1 MTDPPGGLG
10 PVVRHAPAKLNL
22 TLAVLDRRA
31 DGRHDL
37 HSIMVRLGFG
47 DVLTFAVT
55 PGGGDSLHVEGL
67 DAGPVDDN
75 LVLRAV
81 AETRRVVG
89 AGWGGVD
96 GAVQRAAGTGPGSAA
111 PSLAVR
117 LEKRIPVAA
126 GLGGGSSD
134 AAATIVGAATAWG
147 AEVVDPV
154 RTELAA
160 SLGSDVP
167 FFLAGA
173 AAIVEG
179 HGDRV
184 SPVRGIVGPPPGILL
199 VTPAV
204 AVSTAA
210 IFAAFDGGARPAD
223 RGATAASSMHL
234 AGEVQRGLPT
244 DRLLDRAGV
253 LASANDLAAAT
264 AAVLPELV
272 GLRRALARVL
282 GRPVGQTGSG
292 PTLWALYPS
301 AEEAAAAGA
310 LIESA
315 VATGSLPRVGDGP
328 PRTIATVIAVDDHEP
343 PPTGRE

>member
-1 MTDPPGGLG
+1 
-10 PVVRHAPAKLNL
+10 
-22 TLAVLDRRA
+22 
-31 DGRHDL
+31 
-37 HSIMVRLGFG
+37 
-47 DVLTFAVT
+47 
-55 PGGGDSLHVEGL
+55 
-67 DAGPVDDN
+67 
-75 LVLRAV
+75 
-81 AETRRVVG
+81 
-89 AGWGGVD
+89 
-96 GAVQRAAGTGPGSAA
+96 
-111 PSLAVR
+111 
-117 LEKRIPVAA
+117 
-126 GLGGGSSD
+126 
-134 AAATIVGAATAWG
+134 
-147 AEVVDPV
+147 
-154 RTELAA
+154 
-160 SLGSDVP
+160 
-167 FFLAGA
+167 
-173 AAIVEG
+173 
-179 HGDRV
+179 V

-315 VATGSLPRVGDGP
+315 IATGSLPRVGDGP